1 MLQIESLDNPLIKQI
16 VKLVTN
22 RSYRQSEGKC
32 IIYGLHL
39 IQEAYKYGMLQSI
52 LLENDHNYKNLPT
65 DVQQYTVTPKVMSK
79 INLLDGSY
87 DIVGI
92 AKYKVGHDININ
104 SEDCI
109 ILDNVQDPGNMGTIL
124 RSAKASGIKNIVL
137 TNGCSDVYNSK
148 VLRSS
153 QGAVFGLN
161 ISNINNITTFIN
173 NYQGTIIAT
182 SPHAKNSLYDMNLL
196 STNAW
201 VFGNEG
207 SGVSQYIL
215 DMVKTKVMIPMQ
227 NDTESINVAMAM
239 SVCVFEQMR
248 QRLIK

>member
-1 MLQIESLDNPLIKQI
+1 MLEIESLDNPLIKQI

-22 RSYRQSEGKC
+22 RSYRENEGKC
-32 IIYGLHL
+32 VVYGLHL
-39 IQEAYKYGMLQSI
+39 VEEANKYGMLQSI
-52 LLENDHNYKNLPT
+52 LVDDSHNYKNLPQN
-65 DVQQYTVTPKVMSK
+65 VPQYKVNSKLMAK
-79 INLLDGSY
+79 INLLDGEY

-92 AKYKVGHDININ
+92 ASYKVGNDNT
-104 SEDCI
+104 SDQDCV
-109 ILDNVQDPGNMGTIL
+109 ILDNVQDPGNMGTII
-124 RSAKASGIKNIVL
+124 RSAKASGIKNIVS
-137 TNGCSDVYNSK
+137 TNGCADVYNSK

-161 ISNINNITTFIN
+161 ICILKDISNFIN
-173 NYQGTIIAT
+173 SFKGIVIAT
-182 SPHAKNSLYDMNLL
+182 SPYAKKSLYDMNLT

-207 SGVSQYIL
+207 SGISQDIL
-215 DMVKTKVMIPMQ
+215 DKIPTKVMIPMQ

-248 QRLIK
+248 QRLSK